1 MAEQTEQSDA
11 LAEELRKV
19 VSEAEALLGAMGDE
33 GDGALQSLRDR
44 VHDSI
49 DTAKARLA
57 DLQEQADRVGQRA
70 ATVAA
75 NWIVEN
81 PWTAVA
87 IGASVGLVIGMMLA
101 RRATGAGARSTPEPQ

>member
-1 MAEQTEQSDA
+1 MAEQTVHSDA
-11 LAEELRKV
+11 LAEELRTV

-70 ATVAA
+70 ATAAA

-87 IGASVGLVIGMMLA
+87 IGASVGLIIGMMVA
-101 RRATGAGARSTPEPQ
+101 RRAAGGARPAPEPQ